1 MSGKTISWFRL
12 PSWDYKCEKN
22 FGICLSCHWRHGGEC
37 VRRRAQEFENN
48 RPGCR
53 TRGTMQEREL
63 AIPGGSLYYEITDS
77 GVRIIRYQGLSSEV
91 QVPDYIENAPVT
103 VVGKKAFLSKK
114 NLRRVTLPDTVEELE
129 DWAFAYC
136 NGLIQVT
143 LPRKHIRFGR
153 AVFLECSC
161 LQQISDRNGL
171 LPGELLAAAVRVFDA
186 YYLMDMQ
193 EAGSGEWLRKWDAR
207 LLDLL
212 HTSDQEGYSKQ
223 VLCGEEDYG
232 STDLGA
238 YVSGRRKVKAR
249 LALLRCLHSQGLSE
263 VLSAELTEYLRAHTK
278 GEESQETWQ
287 VVLEEHGEH
296 REYYSLFAELGCVN
310 RENLDGILS
319 DIGDAHPEMKAYF
332 LKFREEQLGE
342 RNFFDDLSL

>member
-1 MSGKTISWFRL
+1 MKIVAQSG
-12 PSWDYKCEKN
+12 
-22 FGICLSCHWRHGGEC
+22 
-37 VRRRAQEFENN
+37 
-48 RPGCR
+48 R

-63 AIPGGSLYYEITDS
+63 AIPGGSLYYEMIHSNVKIT
-77 GVRIIRYQGLSSEV
+77 RFQGLASEV
-91 QVPDYIENAPVT
+91 QIPDRIENAPVT
-103 VVGKKAFLSKK
+103 VIGKKAFLSKK
-114 NLRRVTLPDTVEELE
+114 NLRRVILPDTVEELE

-136 NGLIQVT
+136 DGLIQVT
-143 LPRKHIRFGR
+143 LPRRHIRFGK
-153 AVFLECSC
+153 AVFLECGC
-161 LQQISDRNGL
+161 LQLISDRSGS

-186 YYLMDMQ
+186 YYLMDLQ
-193 EAGSGEWLRKWDAR
+193 EAGNEEWLRKWDAR

-232 STDLGA
+232 STDLEA
-238 YVSGRRKVKAR
+238 YVSGRRKVKVR
-249 LALLRCLHSQGLSE
+249 LALLRCLHSRGLPE
-263 VLSAELTEYLRAHTK
+263 ALSAELTEYLRAHTK
-278 GEESQETWQ
+278 GKESQETWL

-332 LKFREEQLGE
+332 LRYREEQLGG
-342 RNFFDDLSL
+342 RSFFDDLSL

>member
-1 MSGKTISWFRL
+1 MKIAAQ
-12 PSWDYKCEKN
+12 
-22 FGICLSCHWRHGGEC
+22 GG
-37 VRRRAQEFENN
+37 
-48 RPGCR
+48 R

-63 AIPGGSLYYEITDS
+63 AIPGGSLYYEITH
-77 GVRIIRYQGLSSEV
+77 GNARITRFQGMTSEV
-91 QVPDYIENAPVT
+91 QVPSCIENAPVT
-103 VVGKKAFLSKK
+103 VIGKKAFLSKK

-136 NGLIQVT
+136 DGLIQVT
-143 LPRKHIRFGR
+143 LPRKHIRFGK
-153 AVFLECSC
+153 AVFLECVC
-161 LQQISDRNGL
+161 LQQIGDRSGS
-171 LPGELLAAAVRVFDA
+171 LPGELLAAAVRIFDA
-186 YYLMDMQ
+186 YYLMDLQ
-193 EAGSGEWLRKWDAR
+193 EAGNEEWLRKWDAR

-232 STDLGA
+232 STDLEA
-238 YVSGRRKVKAR
+238 YISGRRKVKVR

-263 VLSAELTEYLRAHTK
+263 ALRAELTEYLRAHTK
-278 GEESQETWQ
+278 GEKSQETWM

-296 REYYSLFAELGCVN
+296 REYYSLFAKLGCVN

-319 DIGDAHPEMKAYF
+319 DIGDANPEMKAYF
-332 LKFREEQLGE
+332 LRYREEQLGE